1 MAMRLDLAERLKSLA
16 EYLNPDE
23 LAELEDEIK
32 ETGDLATATFSEL
45 QWREAHTH
53 LNSGLSVLPLKANK
67 RPAIDSWKSLQT
79 CSVDERELSKW
90 FGSRSTKG
98 LGIIC
103 GTVSCNLTVIDVES
117 LEAWNQLEA
126 SIQSVPALA
135 ELMPSTS
142 LSITPSGGRH
152 LFIHADEAPRGNEVL
167 ARDAEGELLIETRGE
182 GGYAMVPLGKGRS
195 WVRYFVREDR
205 ALWTGAQ
212 LEMVRGLARQFCK
225 KPTTTP
231 TTTTPAP
238 KAAAPRAPGL
248 SPIDD
253 YNQRA
258 DFHQLLTAQGA
269 RLIRTDA
276 DGRAHYARPGKA
288 ENGAAGNL
296 FPVDGVLKLFVHS
309 TNWPSLQAQR
319 SYTAYGFR
327 LAVDHGDNQAMVQ
340 ELVRKLGQEGW
351 GDPPVTGTLKI
362 KGQPAGSPPAPTP
375 EDWAPVLRCA
385 SDARPKPIHWLWDG
399 RIPLGMISV
408 LEGAVDKGKTTMAID
423 LMARLSRGWAMPG
436 LQGYNT
442 PAASIVIGLEDH
454 FENVFVPRLM
464 AAGADLTK
472 INQLTGFR
480 FHEAGKA
487 SKDRRLVLTL
497 DDIERLG
504 ETITKTGTKFVFF
517 DSVMGLLP
525 GKIDANSDQGTRA
538 VLEPLAQMAEI
549 VGASILIGRH
559 WAKGAGTRV
568 ASERGIGSVAW
579 GGVARSVL
587 QVAQH
592 PDDEKIRVLAV
603 AKGNLAPKSEHLEFT
618 IASKEITLPDG
629 EIVKTASIVWGG
641 TCSLHIDDLGG
652 KKLTSERQTIAK
664 TCEDWMV
671 GYFDEEHRS
680 VSSNQLAEDAKEAGY
695 SFAAM
700 RRARN
705 KMQGEGRLTVRKT
718 GTAWMVNWLE
728 EGVQAKID

>member
-1 MAMRLDLAERLKSLA
+1 
-16 EYLNPDE
+16 
-23 LAELEDEIK
+23 
-32 ETGDLATATFSEL
+32 
-45 QWREAHTH
+45 
-53 LNSGLSVLPLKANK
+53 
-67 RPAIDSWKSLQT
+67 
-79 CSVDERELSKW
+79 
-90 FGSRSTKG
+90 
-98 LGIIC
+98 
-103 GTVSCNLTVIDVES
+103 
-117 LEAWNQLEA
+117 
-126 SIQSVPALA
+126 
-135 ELMPSTS
+135 
-142 LSITPSGGRH
+142 
-152 LFIHADEAPRGNEVL
+152 
-167 ARDAEGELLIETRGE
+167 
-182 GGYAMVPLGKGRS
+182 MV
-195 WVRYFVREDR
+195 F
-205 ALWTGAQ
+205 
-212 LEMVRGLARQFCK
+212 GLARQFHK
-225 KPTTTP
+225 EPIKTT

-253 YNQRA
+253 YRQRA

-269 RLIRTDA
+269 RLIRTEA
-276 DGRAHYARPGKA
+276 NGRAHYARPGKD
-288 ENGAAGNL
+288 ENAAGGNL
-296 FPVDGVLKLFVHS
+296 FPVNGVQKLYVHS
-309 TNWPSLQAQR
+309 SNWPSLQAPKN
-319 SYTAYGFR
+319 YDAFDFR
-327 LAVDHGDNQAMVQ
+327 LAIEYGGNKDMVPV
-340 ELVRKLGQEGW
+340 LVRQLSLDGF
-351 GDPPVTGTLKI
+351 GDQTTGTLKI
-362 KGQPAGSPPAPTP
+362 KGQPAGSPPAPTPAPTP

-700 RRARN
+700 RRARD
-705 KMQGEGRLTVRKT
+705 KMQGEGRLAVRKT